1 MQRRGKNG
9 RMYGGSILTPK
20 TTCFGYQR
28 IGLCK
33 DSKQRWF
40 YVHRLVANAFIENK
54 ANLPQLNHI
63 DENKLN
69 NAVSNLEWCT
79 SEYNINYGHRT
90 EKVSHENHFNAKL
103 TSAQVEE
110 IRKKYKKGVHGRGT
124 YVLAREYG
132 IGTSQV
138 HRIIKGESWK

>member
-1 MQRRGKNG
+1 
-9 RMYGGSILTPK
+9 MYGGSILTPK

-28 IGLCK
+28 IGLRK

-63 DENKLN
+63 DENKIN

-79 SEYNINYGHRT
+79 AEYNINYGHRT
-90 EKVSHENHFNAKL
+90 EKMSHSNHFNAKL
-103 TSAQVEE
+103 TQEQVNQ
-110 IRKKYKKGVHGRGT
+110 IRQEYQKGIHGHGIYCLAKK
-124 YVLAREYG
+124 YG
-132 IGTSQV
+132 IGTTQIARIV
-138 HRIIKGESWK
+138 HHESWK